1 MALQGV
7 LLDIDGTLLLSNT
20 AHAQSWVDAFAEFGY
35 QVSLPQAQGL
45 IGMGGDRV
53 IPILAPGLTD
63 TEDPGKA
70 IAQRRGEI
78 FMSRY
83 SDGVEPAPGARALL
97 QRMREDGLA
106 LIVASSAKQAELT
119 DLLNRAIVA
128 DLIDVTTTSDDA
140 EESKPAP
147 DIVQVALR
155 KSGLE
160 PQQVLML
167 GDTPYDVEAARNGG
181 VGIIALRCGG
191 HSDANLSDA
200 LAIYDDPADLLAH
213 YDESPLGQAV
223 AQRA

>member
-7 LLDIDGTLLLSNT
+7 LLDIDGTLLLSNR
-20 AHAQSWVDAFAEFGY
+20 AHAQSWIDAFAEFGY
-35 QVSLPQAQGL
+35 EVALEDAEAL

-53 IPILAPGLTD
+53 IPILAPGLSEQD
-63 TEDPGKA
+63 EPGTS

-83 SDGVEPAPGARALL
+83 LDTVEPAPGARALL
-97 QRMREDGLA
+97 QRLREDGLT
-106 LIVASSAKQAELT
+106 LVVASSAKQGELSA
-119 DLLNRAIVA
+119 LLNRAIVA

-140 EESKPAP
+140 AESKPAP
-147 DIVQVALR
+147 DIVQVALQ

-167 GDTPYDVEAARNGG
+167 GDTPYDAESARNGG
-181 VGIIALRCGG
+181 VGMIALRCGG
-191 HSDANLSDA
+191 HSDAELAEA

-213 YDESPLGQAV
+213 YDASPLGQAI
-223 AQRA
+223 AERA